1 MSSEE
6 KSDLLLSQRSVTAP
20 TSWLVRS
27 YNLVQIL
34 TFDVTTRGL
43 TSILMT
49 EGLLCRIRASIV
61 IHVMVSPILVSSNR
75 HAESPRKRPRVGRH
89 SSASRHEAYPA
100 SKAQC
105 IRFVAAD
112 ATWTTLDGKS

>member
-6 KSDLLLSQRSVTAP
+6 KSDLVLSLRSVTAP

-49 EGLLCRIRASIV
+49 EGLLCRIRTSII

-75 HAESPRKRPRVGRH
+75 HAESPRKRSGLEGTAHLLGMKLTRRAKPSAYA
-89 SSASRHEAYPA
+89 SSQPMQHRL
-100 SKAQC
+100 
-105 IRFVAAD
+105 R
-112 ATWTTLDGKS
+112 

>member
-6 KSDLLLSQRSVTAP
+6 KSDLVLSLRSVTAP

-34 TFDVTTRGL
+34 TFDVTTIGL

-49 EGLLCRIRASIV
+49 EGLLCRI
-61 IHVMVSPILVSSNR
+61 
-75 HAESPRKRPRVGRH
+75 
-89 SSASRHEAYPA
+89 
-100 SKAQC
+100 
-105 IRFVAAD
+105 
-112 ATWTTLDGKS
+112 